1 MAWIVAAMA
10 KKINYPPQDEMPS
23 TVDDAVSCLA
33 DTLPAESLD
42 QLKALAEQDLI
53 NTHFGLGMH
62 VRNHFSLW
70 DRESR
75 IMQDARQRFN
85 ISHEDDVSAE
95 IIRLLW
101 ERLRAE

>member
-1 MAWIVAAMA
+1 MA
-10 KKINYPPQDEMPS
+10 NYFNHPPQDEMPG
-23 TVDDAVSCLA
+23 TVVEAVSCLA

-42 QLKALAEQDLI
+42 QLMALAEGDLI

-62 VRNHFSLW
+62 IRNHFGLW

-75 IMQDARQRFN
+75 IMQDAKQRLN
-85 ISHEDDVSAE
+85 ITHEDDVSAE

-101 ERLRAE
+101 EQLRAG